1 MGLHVYTYKPHLY
14 MPKKSLSE
22 QGIIH
27 LFSQQRQIHH
37 LLNVTHIM
45 EHQAFQ
51 ILRFDLIDIFSFSLQ
66 RINSLIPARLAAKI
80 FSLIPPTG
88 STLPR
93 NVISP
98 VIAKFFFHLT
108 LSKGG
113 DKRKSP
119 SLFRHSVRLSGS
131 PPPVRG
137 HAHSS
142 SRTTPR

>member
-1 MGLHVYTYKPHLY
+1 

-27 LFSQQRQIHH
+27 LFSQQRKIHH
-37 LLNVTHIM
+37 LLNITHIM

-51 ILRFDLIDIFSFSLQ
+51 ILRFDLIDIL
-66 RINSLIPARLAAKI
+66 LILLAKNQFLNPARLAAKI

-98 VIAKFFFHLT
+98 VIAKFFFT
-108 LSKGG
+108 L
-113 DKRKSP
+113 R
-119 SLFRHSVRLSGS
+119 
-131 PPPVRG
+131 
-137 HAHSS
+137 
-142 SRTTPR
+142 